1 MRLSF
6 MLKMGAFGTILQG
19 RRHQGRHRAGPA
31 SRGEAGPGW
40 SGLDVAERQP
50 APVGHPGTDIQDF
63 YVVSPNVPPLP
74 RSLGSR
80 PALPSRDQPERQAP
94 DRRQGNQAASADR

>member
-19 RRHQGRHRAGPA
+19 RRHQGRHRAGPV

-50 APVGHPGTDIQDF
+50 APVGQPGTDIQDF

-74 RSLGSR
+74 RSLGS
-80 PALPSRDQPERQAP
+80 
-94 DRRQGNQAASADR
+94 